1 MLDDIMLDG
10 SHLDL
15 QLLVTEGRRLRQG
28 SITRAMLRHLEASE
42 SQRHLCRYK
51 CWLLWALRIFL

>member
-1 MLDDIMLDG
+1 MLDG

-51 CWLLWALRIFL
+51 CWLLWAL